1 MKKLKNHVSVHEAKT
16 HLSKI
21 INKIYSDGPF
31 IITKSGEPV
40 AKIIPI
46 NKQNMP
52 RKPGKENIKISDD
65 FNDPLP
71 EDILSS
77 FWK

>member
-1 MKKLKNHVSVHEAKT
+1 VHEAKT

-21 INKIYSDGPF
+21 IKEIYSDGPF

-46 NKQNMP
+46 NKQTLP
-52 RKPGKENIKISDD
+52 RNPGKENIIISND
-65 FNDPLP
+65 FDAQLPNNILND
-71 EDILSS
+71 

>member
-1 MKKLKNHVSVHEAKT
+1 MKKLKNYISVHEAKT

-31 IITKSGEPV
+31 TITKSGEPV

-46 NKQNMP
+46 NKQNLP
-52 RKPGKENIKISDD
+52 RQPGKENITISDD

-71 EDILSS
+71 NNILND